1 MWCQLL
7 SLVAVAVATQAAREN
22 VTSSQVQL
30 VLNFHS
36 LDVLRNN
43 LSRGETGYSI
53 FYERRQAQAG
63 GAVVLTGGDVVMET
77 TARSCWACVTLF

>member
-1 MWCQLL
+1 MVPIVV
-7 SLVAVAVATQAAREN
+7 SLVAVAAVAAVATQAAREN

-63 GAVVLTGGDVVMET
+63 GG
-77 TARSCWACVTLF
+77 

>member
-7 SLVAVAVATQAAREN
+7 SLVAVAAVVTVATQAAREN

-63 GAVVLTGGDVVMET
+63 GAVDCGDN
-77 TARSCWACVTLF
+77 RW